1 MTFFPKNFKL
11 LSMARKCDIKHW
23 LSCGTVDGGRSAVNG
38 RVITKTFLGW
48 IDFLSYGAPL
58 TMLLGR

>member
-1 MTFFPKNFKL
+1 
-11 LSMARKCDIKHW
+11 MARKCDIKHW
-23 LSCGTVDGGRSAVNG
+23 FSSGTVDGGRSVNG

-58 TMLLGR
+58 TILSF